1 VVPLA
6 APLAKNRPQYLE
18 LPLTLTASNFRI
30 ILQAAFEPIF
40 YREKS
45 QSQTVIREKLCK
57 ALMYKKARVKC

>member
-1 VVPLA
+1 MLA

-30 ILQAAFEPIF
+30 ILQADFAPIF